1 MAVPQ
6 QKFRELVFQLL
17 YSYDMGRANEIDM
30 IELMMAE
37 LAVTK
42 KTVRTAQ
49 ESVQAI
55 LSKQPEIDALIA
67 KTSTSYAFERIQSV
81 ERNILRLGAFEVLFD
96 QSVPPKVAIA
106 EAMRLSRKFGTLES
120 ASFVNAILDSIY
132 KATLGEPVDAEQ
144 LKESV
149 QLLVESEIR
158 TEEIMQTLPDDDSE
172 NQEL

>member
-17 YSYDMGRANEIDM
+17 YSYDMGRANESDM

-49 ESVQAI
+49 ENVLAI

-81 ERNILRLGAFEVLFD
+81 ERNILRLGVYEVLFD
-96 QSVPPKVAIA
+96 DSIPPKVAIA
-106 EAMRLSRKFGTLES
+106 EAIRLSRKFGTIES
-120 ASFVNAILDSIY
+120 ASFVNAILDHIY
-132 KATLGEPVDAEQ
+132 KEAQGESADSMQ
-144 LKESV
+144 LTESA
-149 QLLVESEIR
+149 QLLIESEKII
-158 TEEIMQTLPDDDSE
+158 EEIQILPDGDSE
-172 NQEL
+172 KQGA